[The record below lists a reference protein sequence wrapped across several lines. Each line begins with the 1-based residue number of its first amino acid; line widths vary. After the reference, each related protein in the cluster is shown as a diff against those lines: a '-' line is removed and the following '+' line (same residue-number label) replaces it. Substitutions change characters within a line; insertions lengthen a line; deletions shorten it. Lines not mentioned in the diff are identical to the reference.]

1 MSEPGGAKAH
11 RPVRWRNWAKTVSAV
26 HARRLRPDT
35 LDALSEAVQGAGA
48 DGLRVKALGSG
59 HSFTAIGETS
69 GVALDLSGWTGI
81 VSSDPDQGRVTV
93 RSGTRLREL
102 NAELDALGL
111 AMRNLGDIDAQTL
124 AGAISTGTHGT
135 GAGLGGLSTQVEAL
149 ELILADGS
157 LVRCSA
163 TERPELFSAARV
175 GLGALGVIA
184 TVTLRCE
191 PAFALQADE
200 RPEPLDA
207 VLERFD
213 ALAAQNDHF
222 ELFWFP
228 YGKNALVKRNNRLP
242 PGTAPHPLS
251 RARHF
256 FEYELM
262 ENQAFGLLCRLGR
275 AVPPLIKPLNRLS
288 SAALSARSYSDTSH
302 RVLVTRRKVRFVESE
317 YGIPRAALPGVL
329 AELRQMVP
337 TLKDPVMFPVEV
349 RVAAADDVWLSTAYG
364 RDSAYVAI
372 HQFLG
377 LPYREYFDRFEAILG
392 ASGGRPHWGK
402 LHTLGAEQLRGRY
415 PRFDDFLRVR
425 AQVDPQGLFRNAYL
439 DRVLGLG

>member
-1 MSEPGGAKAH
+1 MIESKAEG
-11 RPVRWRNWAKTVSAV
+11 PVRWRNWANTVSTV
-26 HARRLRPDT
+26 HARRQRPQSVED
-35 LDALSEAVQGAGA
+35 LSAAVVGAA
-48 DGLRVKALGSG
+48 AEGLRVKPLGSG
-59 HSFTAIGETS
+59 HSFTAIGETA
-69 GVALDLSGWTGI
+69 GLALDLSNWTGI
-81 VSSDPDQGRVTV
+81 ISSNVQEGLVTV

-102 NAELDALGL
+102 NEELDALGL

-135 GAGLGGLSTQVEAL
+135 GAKLGGLSTQIEAL

-157 LVRCSA
+157 VVRCSA
-163 TERPELFSAARV
+163 TERPDLFSAARV
-175 GLGALGVIA
+175 GLGALGVIT

-191 PAFALQADE
+191 HSFALQADE
-200 RPEPLDA
+200 RPEPLDS

-213 ALAAQNDHF
+213 ALAAENDHF

-242 PGTAPHPLS
+242 PGTEPHPLS

-288 SAALSARSYSDTSH
+288 SAALSARAYSDTSH
-302 RVLVTRRKVRFVESE
+302 RVMVTRRKVRFVESE
-317 YGIPRAALPGVL
+317 YGIPRAALPEVL
-329 AELRQMVP
+329 SELRRMVP
-337 TLKDPVMFPVEV
+337 TLANPVMFPVEV
-349 RVAAADDVWLSTAYG
+349 RVAAADDVWLSTANG

-377 LPYREYFDRFEAILG
+377 LPYREYFERFEAILT
-392 ASGGRPHWGK
+392 AAGGRPHWGK
-402 LHTLGAEQLRGRY
+402 LHTLGAEQLRARY

-425 AQVDPQGLFRNAYL
+425 AEVDPQGLFRNDYL
-439 DRVLGLG
+439 DRVLGLA